1 MRQRLLWLMVL
12 LLPFSLCLSAQDANR
27 SVSGTVKTEA
37 GDAIA
42 GASVTAENSSSKS
55 KTTVSSDD
63 EGVFSFS
70 GLANGRY
77 TFTVSYVGYGTE
89 TITGVVGDAGLHLNV
104 VLKVAA
110 QSLED
115 VVVVGYGTQRKKDV
129 TGAVKSVKAESFNR
143 GIVNNPQQ
151 LLQGKVAGVNI
162 TASSGEPGAPVN
174 IVIRGAASVRN
185 SSAPLFVVDGVPL
198 DNAGTGTGDALNFL
212 NPQDIA
218 SMDVLKDAS
227 ATAIY
232 GSRGANGV
240 IIITTKRGRAGTSV
254 LNFTTSAGISKV
266 ARKLPVFSTDEFKK
280 QVVAVGG
287 DLEDFGSS
295 TDWQDEIFRTGHTYE
310 NNLTLSGGANKLVYY
325 ASLNAQS
332 QTGILKGSKMKR
344 YTGRFN
350 ATQKFW
356 DDRLSVDVNLTAT
369 NTNNLR
375 PPIDGLLG
383 SAISNNPTLPA
394 RDADG
399 NPAKFENASNPLVE
413 LDLYKDIA
421 SVNRVLGNISP
432 TLRIIKGL
440 SYKLN
445 FGIDN
450 ATTTRDIVNFANAV
464 PQRDG
469 RFETQNILLRNR
481 LIENYLTYTT
491 DIDEHSFSALAG
503 HSYQNILY
511 QYRSSSINK
520 LPLNDL
526 DPIYNPGIGQ
536 ELTMANNR
544 PTGNAN
550 ISELQSYF
558 ARINY
563 SFANRYLLTASFRMD
578 GSTKF
583 GENNKYGYFPSFSLG
598 WNIKEEAFMANSA
611 FSALKLRG
619 GWGMTGNQEIEPKS
633 TQALFKTEV
642 TSGTSYPLYPS
653 GAYPPGTFFAR
664 FANPDLQWE
673 ATQQTNIGLEFGLFN
688 GALNGSV
695 DWFDK
700 TTNNILLSIPPQD
713 PVQPDGKLFANI
725 PGMEIRNTGIEI
737 DLEYR
742 KKITGNLSLGIG
754 GNATFMKNNVTGSPY
769 QVIFS
774 GSATGSGLTSA
785 TLNGY
790 INGNPIGSFYLL
802 EFTGIDA
809 DGLSKYADT
818 DKDGIITPK
827 DRIIA
832 GSAVPKTL
840 YNFFGNLSYRGFDFA
855 VNFNGVSGNKIY
867 DNTATA
873 NFYKA
878 KIAKN
883 NNTTTEAVQY
893 AEESI
898 NNPASVSTRYLKDG
912 GYLRLNNMSLAYNF
926 NTDRLG
932 IRNWI
937 TNLRLYV
944 TAQNLFVITK
954 YDGFD
959 PEINSDRSIDRAV
972 SYGIDYLNYPKARS
986 VIFGLNLS
994 F

>member
-1 MRQRLLWLMVL
+1 MVF
-12 LLPFSLCLSAQDANR
+12 LLPFSLCLSAQEANKP
-27 SVSGTVKTEA
+27 VSGTVKTETGEA
-37 GDAIA
+37 VA
-42 GASVTAENSSSKS
+42 GASVTAENSSNKS
-55 KTTVSSDD
+55 KTTVTSNE
-63 EGVFSFS
+63 EGVFAFS

-77 TFTVSYVGYGTE
+77 TFTVSYVGYSTE
-89 TITGVVGDAGLHLNV
+89 TLTGTVGDAGLQLPV

-162 TASSGEPGAPVN
+162 TSSSGEPGAPVN

-185 SSAPLFVVDGVPL
+185 SSSPLFVVDGVPL

-280 QVVAVGG
+280 QVVGVGG

-310 NNLTLSGGANKLVYY
+310 NNLTLSGGADKLVYY
-325 ASLNAQS
+325 ASLNAQN
-332 QTGILKGSKMKR
+332 QTGILKGSNMKR

-356 DDRLSVDVNLTAT
+356 DDRLYVDVNLTAT
-369 NTNNLR
+369 NTNNRR

-440 SYKLN
+440 TYKLN

-450 ATTTRDIVNFANAV
+450 TTTTRDIVNFANAV

-469 RFETQNILLRNR
+469 RFETQSIQLRNR

-491 DIDEHSFSALAG
+491 DIDKHTFSALAG
-503 HSYQNILY
+503 HSYQNIMY

-550 ISELQSYF
+550 IDELQSYF

-563 SFANRYLLTASFRMD
+563 AFDNRYLLTASFRMD

-598 WNIKEEAFMANSA
+598 WNIKEEEFMANSA

-633 TQALFKTEV
+633 TQAYFRTEV
-642 TSGTSYPLYPS
+642 TSGASYPLYPT

-673 ATQQTNIGLEFGLFN
+673 STQQTNIGLEFGLFN
-688 GALNGSV
+688 GALNGSI

-700 TTNNILLSIPPQD
+700 ITDNILLSIPPQD
-713 PVQPDGKLFANI
+713 PVQPAGTTFANI
-725 PGMEIRNTGIEI
+725 PGMKIRNTGIEI

-742 KKITGNLSLGIG
+742 KRITNDLSFGIG

-802 EFTGIDA
+802 DFIGIDA
-809 DGLSKYADT
+809 DGLSKYTDT

-840 YNFFGNLSYRGFDFA
+840 YNFFGNLSYKGFDFV

-873 NFYKA
+873 NFYKT

-883 NNTTTEAVQY
+883 NNTTAEAVQY
-893 AEESI
+893 PEESI
-898 NNPASVSTRYLKDG
+898 NNAAGVSTRYLKDG

-932 IRNWI
+932 VQKWI

-972 SYGIDYLNYPKARS
+972 SYGIDYLNYPKART

>member
-1 MRQRLLWLMVL
+1 MRQRLLWLTVL
-12 LLPFSLCLSAQDANR
+12 LLPFSLCLSAQESNK
-27 SVSGTVKTEA
+27 SVSGTVKTET
-37 GDAIA
+37 GDAVA
-42 GASVTAENSSSKS
+42 GASVTAENSSNKS
-55 KTTVSSDD
+55 KTTVISNE
-63 EGVFSFS
+63 EGVFAFAA
-70 GLANGRY
+70 LANGRY
-77 TFTVSYVGYGTE
+77 TFTVSYVGYNTE
-89 TITGVVGDAGLHLNV
+89 TLAGTVGDAGLQLEV

-162 TASSGEPGAPVN
+162 TSSSGEPGAPVN

-218 SMDVLKDAS
+218 SMDVFKDAS

-240 IIITTKRGRAGTSV
+240 IIITTKRGKAGTSV
-254 LNFTTSAGISKV
+254 LNFTSSAGISKV

-280 QVVAVGG
+280 QVVAAGG
-287 DLEDFGSS
+287 DLEDFGAS
-295 TDWQDEIFRTGHTYE
+295 TNWQDEIFRTGNTYE

-325 ASLNAQS
+325 ASLNAQN

-350 ATQKFW
+350 ATQKFL

-369 NTNNLR
+369 NTNNRR

-440 SYKLN
+440 TYKLN

-450 ATTTRDIVNFANAV
+450 TTTTRDIVNFANAV

-469 RFETQNILLRNR
+469 RFETQDILLRNR

-491 DIDEHSFSALAG
+491 DIDKHTFSALAG

-526 DPIYNPGIGQ
+526 DPVYNPGIGQ

-563 SFANRYLLTASFRMD
+563 SFDNKYLLTASFRMD

-583 GENNKYGYFPSFSLG
+583 GENNRYGYFPSFSLG
-598 WNIKEEAFMANSA
+598 WNIKEEAFMDNSV

-664 FANPDLQWE
+664 FANPDLKWE

-713 PVQPDGKLFANI
+713 PVQPAGTTFANI

-742 KKITGNLSLGIG
+742 KRITGNLSLGIG
-754 GNATFMKNNVTGSPY
+754 GNATFMKNNVTKSPY

-790 INGNPIGSFYLL
+790 INDNPIGSFYLL
-802 EFTGIDA
+802 DFIGIDA

-840 YNFFGNLSYRGFDFA
+840 YNFFGNLSYRGFDFV

-883 NNTTTEAVQY
+883 GNTTTEAVQY
-893 AEESI
+893 PAESI

-932 IRNWI
+932 VQKWI

-959 PEINSDRSIDRAV
+959 PEINSDRRIDGVV
-972 SYGIDYLNYPKARS
+972 SYGIDYLNYPKART

>member
-12 LLPFSLCLSAQDANR
+12 LLPLTLCLSAQAQKN
-27 SVSGTVKTEA
+27 VTGTVRTET
-37 GDAIA
+37 GDVVS
-42 GASVTAENSSSKS
+42 GASVTAENSSTKS
-55 KTTVSSDD
+55 KTTVTTNE
-63 EGVFSFS
+63 EGVFTFS

-77 TFTVSYVGYGTE
+77 IFTVTFVGYATESVTGT
-89 TITGVVGDAGLHLNV
+89 VGSDGLQLDI
-104 VLKVAA
+104 VLKIAA

-162 TASSGEPGAPVN
+162 TSSSGEPGAPVN

-185 SSAPLFVVDGVPL
+185 GSAPLFVVDGVPL
-198 DNAGTGTGDALNFL
+198 DNAGTGTGDPLNFL

-240 IIITTKRGRAGTSV
+240 IIVTTKRGRAGTSV

-280 QVVAVGG
+280 QVVAAGG
-287 DLEDFGSS
+287 TLEDFGSS
-295 TDWQDEIFRTGHTYE
+295 TDWQDEIFRTGNTFE

-325 ASLNAQS
+325 ASLNAQN
-332 QTGILKGSKMKR
+332 QTGILKGSNVKR

-369 NTNNLR
+369 NTNNRR

-383 SAISNNPTLPA
+383 TAISNNPTLPA

-399 NPAKFENASNPLVE
+399 SPAKFQNASNPL
-413 LDLYKDIA
+413 LDLELYKDVA

-440 SYKLN
+440 TYKLN

-450 ATTTRDIVNFANAV
+450 ATTTRDIVNFANAE

-469 RFETQNILLRNR
+469 RFETQGILLRNR

-491 DIDEHSFSALAG
+491 DIDKHSLSAMAG

-511 QYRSSSINK
+511 RYRSSSINK

-526 DPIYNPGIGQ
+526 DPTYNPGIGQ

-544 PTGNAN
+544 PTGTAN

-563 SFANRYLLTASFRMD
+563 GFDNRYLLTASFRMD

-583 GENNKYGYFPSFSLG
+583 GENNRYGYFPSFSLG
-598 WNIKEEAFMANSA
+598 WNIKEEAFMANSI

-633 TQALFKTEV
+633 TQAFYLTEV
-642 TSGTSYPLYPS
+642 TSSTSYPLNPTGTYP
-653 GAYPPGTFFAR
+653 AGTRFAR
-664 FANPDLQWE
+664 LANPDLQWE
-673 ATQQTNIGLEFGLFN
+673 STQQTNIGLEFGLL
-688 GALNGSV
+688 GGDLSGSV

-700 TTNNILLSIPPQD
+700 ITNNILLSIPPQD
-713 PVQPDGKLFANI
+713 PVQPEGKLFANI
-725 PGMEIRNTGIEI
+725 PGMEIRNTGIEF

-742 KKITGNLSLGIG
+742 KKITTNLSAGIG

-802 EFTGIDA
+802 DFIGIDG
-809 DGLSKYADT
+809 DGMSKYADS

-832 GSAVPKTL
+832 GSAVPKYL
-840 YNFFGNLSYRGFDFA
+840 YSFFGNLSYKGFDFI
-855 VNFNGVSGNKIY
+855 VNFNGVGGNKIY

-883 NNTTTEAVQY
+883 SNTTTEAIQY
-893 AEESI
+893 PSESI
-898 NNPASVSTRYLKDG
+898 NNAASVSTRYLKDG
-912 GYLRLNNMSLAYNF
+912 GYLRLNNMMLAYNF
-926 NTDRLG
+926 NTERLG
-932 IRNWI
+932 VKKWI
-937 TNLRLYV
+937 TSLRLSV

>member
-12 LLPFSLCLSAQDANR
+12 LLPSYLHLSAQSSK
-27 SVSGTVKTEA
+27 SVTGTIKTEA
-37 GDAIA
+37 GEAVA
-42 GASVTAENSSSKS
+42 GASVTAENSSGRS
-55 KTTVSSDD
+55 KTTVISDG
-63 EGVFSFS
+63 EGVFAFS

-77 TFTVSYVGYGTE
+77 TFTVSSVGYNTE
-89 TITGVVGDAGLHLNV
+89 TLTGTVSDAGLQLAV

-115 VVVVGYGTQRKKDV
+115 IVVVGYGTQRKKDV

-162 TASSGEPGAPVN
+162 TSSSGEPGAPVN

-198 DNAGTGTGDALNFL
+198 DNAGTGFGDPLNFL

-254 LNFTTSAGISKV
+254 LNFTTSAGISNV
-266 ARKLPVFSTDEFKK
+266 AHKLPVFSTGEFKK
-280 QVVAVGG
+280 QVAAAGG
-287 DLEDFGSS
+287 TLEDFGSS
-295 TDWQDEIFRTGHTYE
+295 TDWQDEIFRTGNIFE

-325 ASLNAQS
+325 ASLNAQN

-369 NTNNLR
+369 NTNNRR
-375 PPIDGLLG
+375 PPVDGLLG
-383 SAISNNPTLPA
+383 TAISNNPTLPA
-394 RDADG
+394 RDANG
-399 NPAKFENASNPLVE
+399 SPAKFENASNPL
-413 LDLYKDIA
+413 LDLELYKDIA
-421 SVNRVLGNISP
+421 VVNRVLGNISP

-440 SYKLN
+440 TYKLN

-450 ATTTRDIVNFANAV
+450 ATTTRDIVNFASEV

-469 RFETQNILLRNR
+469 RFETQDILLRNR

-491 DIDEHSFSALAG
+491 DIEKHSFSAMAG

-511 QYRSSSINK
+511 QYRSFSINK

-526 DPIYNPGIGQ
+526 DPVYNPGIGQ

-563 SFANRYLLTASFRMD
+563 GFDNKYLATVNFRMD

-598 WNIKEEAFMANSA
+598 WNIKEESFMTHSA
-611 FSALKLRG
+611 FTALKLRG

-633 TQALFKTEV
+633 TQENFRTSV
-642 TSGTSYPLYPS
+642 TSSTSYPLYPT
-653 GAYPPGTFFAR
+653 GAYPAGTAFVR
-664 FANPDLQWE
+664 LANPDLQWE
-673 ATQQTNIGLEFGLFN
+673 STQQTNIGLEFGLL
-688 GALNGSV
+688 GGDLSGSI

-700 TTNNILLSIPPQD
+700 VTNNILLSIPPQD
-713 PVQPDGKLFANI
+713 PVQPEGQLFANI

-737 DLEYR
+737 DLEYH
-742 KKITGNLSLGIG
+742 KKITANLGFGIG
-754 GNATFMKNNVTGSPY
+754 GNASFMKNNVTGSPY

-790 INGNPIGSFYLL
+790 VNGHPMGSFYLL
-802 EFTGIDA
+802 DFIGIDA
-809 DGLSKYADT
+809 DGMSEYADT

-832 GSAVPKTL
+832 GSAVPKYL
-840 YNFFGNLSYRGFDFA
+840 YNFFGNISYKGFDFV
-855 VNFNGVSGNKIY
+855 VNFNGVGGNKIY
-867 DNTATA
+867 DNTATS

-883 NNTTTEAVQY
+883 SNTTAEAIQY
-893 AEESI
+893 PGESI
-898 NNPASVSTRYLKDG
+898 TNAASVSTRYLKDG
-912 GYLRLNNMSLAYNF
+912 SYLRLNNMSLAYNL
-926 NTDRLG
+926 NTGRLG
-932 IRNWI
+932 IQKWI
-937 TNLRLYV
+937 TNLRLSV

-954 YDGFD
+954 YDSFD
-959 PEINSDRSIDRAV
+959 PEINTERPIDRAV
-972 SYGIDYLNYPKARS
+972 SYGVDYLSYPKARS

>member
-1 MRQRLLWLMVL
+1 MRQRLLWLMMFL
-12 LLPFSLCLSAQDANR
+12 IASFLSFAAQAQKA
-27 SVSGTVKTEA
+27 VSGIITSETNEV
-37 GDAIA
+37 IA
-42 GASVTAENSSSKS
+42 GASVTAENVSSKS
-55 KTTVSSDD
+55 KTTVISNG
-63 EGVFSFS
+63 EGVFTFR
-70 GLANGRY
+70 GLADGRY
-77 TFTVSYVGYGTE
+77 TFTVTFVGYASASRNAT
-89 TITGVVGDAGLHLNV
+89 VGEAGLQLDF
-104 VLKVAA
+104 VLKLSA

-115 VVVVGYGTQRKKDV
+115 VVVIGYGTQRKKDV
-129 TGAVKSVKAESFNR
+129 TGAVKSVKAESFNS

-151 LLQGKVAGVNI
+151 LLQGKVAGMNV
-162 TASSGEPGAPVN
+162 TSTSGEPGAPVN

-240 IIITTKRGRAGTSV
+240 IIITTKRGKAGTSN
-254 LNFTTSAGISKV
+254 LNFTTNAGISDV
-266 ARKLPVFSTDEFKK
+266 ARKLPVFSTNEFKK
-280 QVVAVGG
+280 EVVAVGG
-287 DLEDFGSS
+287 TLEDFGAS
-295 TDWQDEIFRTGHTYE
+295 TNWQDEIFRTGNTFE
-310 NNLTLSGGANKLVYY
+310 NNLSLSGGSSKLVYY

-332 QTGILKGSKMKR
+332 QNGILIGSNMKR

-356 DDRLSVDVNLTAT
+356 DDRLSVDVNLTAS
-369 NTNNLR
+369 NTNNRR
-375 PPIDGLLG
+375 PPIEGLLG
-383 SAISNNPTLPA
+383 EAISNNPTFPA
-394 RDADG
+394 RDAEG
-399 NPAKFENASNPLVE
+399 KPAKFENASNPLLDIE
-413 LDLYKDIA
+413 LFKDIA
-421 SVNRVLGNISP
+421 TVNRVMGNISP
-432 TLRIIKGL
+432 TLKIIDGL
-440 SYKLN
+440 TYKLN

-450 ATTTRDIVNFANAV
+450 STTTRDIVNFANDV
-464 PQRDG
+464 PHRDG
-469 RFETQNILLRNR
+469 SFETQGIQLRNR
-481 LIENYLTYTT
+481 LIENYLTYTK
-491 DIDEHSFSALAG
+491 DIDLHSFSVMGG
-503 HSYQNILY
+503 HSYQNIFY
-511 QYRSSSINK
+511 QYRSFSINK

-526 DPIYNPGIGQ
+526 DPTYNPGIGQ

-558 ARINY
+558 ARVNY
-563 SFANRYLLTASFRMD
+563 GFDNRYLLTVSFRMD

-583 GENNKYGYFPSFSLG
+583 GTNNKYGYFPSFSLG
-598 WNIKEEAFMANSA
+598 WNLKEEAFMENNTV

-619 GWGMTGNQEIEPKS
+619 GWGMTGNQEITPKS
-633 TQALFKTEV
+633 TQAFFKTEV
-642 TSGTSYPLYPS
+642 TSGASYPLYPT

-664 FANPDLQWE
+664 FANPDLKWE
-673 ATQQTNIGLEFGLFN
+673 ATQQTNIGFEFGLLD
-688 GALNGSV
+688 GALNGTI
-695 DWFDK
+695 DWFNK
-700 TTNNILLSIPPQD
+700 ITHNILLSIPPQD
-713 PVQPDGKLFANI
+713 PVQPAGLTYANI
-725 PGMEIRNTGIEI
+725 PGMEIRNTGVEI

-742 KKITGNLSLGIG
+742 KRITSNLSLGVG
-754 GNATFMKNNVTGSPY
+754 GNASFMKNNVSGSPY

-802 EFTGIDA
+802 DFIGID
-809 DGLSKYADT
+809 DNGLSKYADT

-827 DRIIA
+827 DRIVA
-832 GSAVPKTL
+832 GSAVPKYL
-840 YNFFGNLSYRGFDFA
+840 YNLYGNLSYKGFDFA
-855 VNFNGVSGNKIY
+855 VNFNGLGGNKIY
-867 DNTATA
+867 DNTATS

-883 NNTTTEAVQY
+883 NNTTAEAIQY
-893 AEESI
+893 PEESI

-912 GYLRLNNMSLAYNF
+912 AYFRLNNMTLAYNF
-926 NTDRLG
+926 NTGYLG
-932 IRNWI
+932 IQRWI
-937 TNLRLYV
+937 TGLRLSV

-959 PEINSDRSIDRAV
+959 PEINRERPVDGVI

>member
-1 MRQRLLWLMVL
+1 MTQRLLWLMVW
-12 LLPFSLCLSAQDANR
+12 LLPLYLPLSAQSQG
-27 SVSGTVKTEA
+27 SVSGTVKTAA
-37 GDAIA
+37 GDAVVS
-42 GASVTAENSSSKS
+42 ASVTAENSSTKS
-55 KTTVSSDD
+55 KTTVTSDS
-63 EGVFSFS
+63 EGIFTFS

-77 TFTVSYVGYGTE
+77 TFTVSSVGYNTE
-89 TITGVVGDAGLHLNV
+89 TVTGTVSDAGLQLAV
-104 VLKVAA
+104 VLQIAA

-115 VVVVGYGTQRKKDV
+115 IVVVGYGTQRKKDV

-162 TASSGEPGAPVN
+162 TSSSGEPGAPVN

-287 DLEDFGSS
+287 VLDDFGAS
-295 TDWQDEIFRTGHTYE
+295 TNWQDEIFRTGNTFE
-310 NNLTLSGGANKLVYY
+310 NNLTLSGGADKLVYY
-325 ASLNAQS
+325 ASLNAQN

-356 DDRLSVDVNLTAT
+356 DDRLSIDVNLTAA
-369 NTNNLR
+369 NTNNRR

-383 SAISNNPTLPA
+383 GAISNNPTLPA
-394 RDADG
+394 READG
-399 NPAKFENASNPLVE
+399 SPAKFENAGNPL
-413 LDLYKDIA
+413 LDLELYKDIA

-440 SYKLN
+440 TYKLN

-450 ATTTRDIVNFANAV
+450 TTTTRDIVNFANAE

-469 RFETQNILLRNR
+469 RFETQGIQLRNR

-491 DIDEHSFSALAG
+491 DIDKHTLSALAG
-503 HSYQNILY
+503 HSYQNIFY

-526 DPIYNPGIGQ
+526 DPTYNPGIGQ

-544 PTGNAN
+544 PEGNAN

-563 SFANRYLLTASFRMD
+563 AFDNRYLLTASFRMD

-633 TQALFKTEV
+633 TQAFFLTEV
-642 TSGTSYPLYPS
+642 TSSTSYPLYPS
-653 GAYPPGTFFAR
+653 GAYPAGTRFAR
-664 FANPDLQWE
+664 LANPDLQWE
-673 ATQQTNIGLEFGLFN
+673 ATQQTNIGLDFGLFN
-688 GALNGSV
+688 GALNGSI

-713 PVQPDGKLFANI
+713 PVQPAGRFFANI
-725 PGMEIRNTGIEI
+725 PGMEIRNTGIEF

-742 KKITGNLSLGIG
+742 KKITNNLSLGIG

-802 EFTGIDA
+802 DFIGIDA
-809 DGLSKYADT
+809 DGLSEYADT

-827 DRIIA
+827 DRVIA

-840 YNFFGNLSYRGFDFA
+840 YNFFGNLSYKGFDFA

-867 DNTATA
+867 DNTATS

-883 NNTTTEAVQY
+883 NNTTAEAIQY
-893 AEESI
+893 PEESI

-912 GYLRLNNMSLAYNF
+912 SYLRLNNMSLAYNF
-926 NTDRLG
+926 NTGRLG
-932 IRNWI
+932 VQKWI

-959 PEINSDRSIDRAV
+959 PEINTDRSIDRAV
-972 SYGIDYLNYPKARS
+972 SYGIDYLNYPKART